1 MNKIIS
7 VLSLLSFCLFSWE
20 YVAVRRKLET
30 SPSFVLNKVAKNFQW
45 GWEKLGC
52 FVAWVS
58 SFLTVFDFTDMLE
71 AGRRLVT
78 PIVSTI
84 TSGFYFFKGYIQEMN
99 LYNHPYL
106 VTLGSGILLAGLFYI
121 LQKYGFFTGVFGWI
135 CSHLPA
141 SPIQYENVSENM
153 ANIEEVLSCCD
164 IPPPMTRGGRRR
176 WKAT

>member
-1 MNKIIS
+1 MIIS
-7 VLSLLSFCLFSWE
+7 VLSLLSFCVFSWE
-20 YVAVRRKLET
+20 YVAVRRKLEM

-71 AGRRLVT
+71 AGKRLVT
-78 PIVSTI
+78 PIVSTL

-121 LQKYGFFTGVFGWI
+121 LQKYGFFVFVY
-135 CSHLPA
+135 SFLPA
-141 SPIQYENVSENM
+141 SPVQHQNEPEYVPS
-153 ANIEEVLSCCD
+153 AEEFLASA
-164 IPPPMTRGGRRR
+164 PSTPTTRGRRR